1 MSQPTSERANSVD
14 GEVNEGTER
23 METEN
28 GEDYFEGDDQEV
40 DLMDGEN
47 DLASSDSELQVKDP
61 SQ

>member
-1 MSQPTSERANSVD
+1 MSDQGGSRENSREREN
-14 GEVNEGTER
+14 NEGTER

-28 GEDYFEGDDQEV
+28 GEDYFEGEDDEV